1 MALRVGLNKAIL
13 VYILK
18 IIHLL
23 LLSKTFGN
31 LASNVFVVVFVHAIV
46 YSSTQITANSSGF
59 AQK

>member
-1 MALRVGLNKAIL
+1 MALRVGLNNAFL

-23 LLSKTFGN
+23 SKTFKN
-31 LASNVFVVVFVHAIV
+31 LASNVFVVEFVHAIV

-59 AQK
+59 ARK

>member
-1 MALRVGLNKAIL
+1 MALRVGLNYAFL

-18 IIHLL
+18 IIH

-31 LASNVFVVVFVHAIV
+31 LASNVFVVVFVHVIV

-59 AQK
+59 ARK

>member
-1 MALRVGLNKAIL
+1 MALRVGLNNAFL

-23 LLSKTFGN
+23 LSKSFGN

-59 AQK
+59 ARK